1 MTKKMQIS
9 SLQVAAMMAGSSVMF
24 PYTFLPVLRVGPAN
38 QDAWLVIVLSLLYTI
53 IFCVPI
59 LILINKFRG
68 LDVPELAETI
78 AGKAAGKAAMCLLSL
93 FVFFCLFACMQAM
106 AIYLKLYILAET
118 PLWVIN
124 AFLLIP
130 LTYASIKGVGTIGR
144 LATLVVPFII
154 VTIVFFFVLGLK
166 DMKLDNIM
174 PIFADSTIADI
185 NYGAMVTGARFSEII
200 ILGIFSYYLKDNV
213 SINGTFFKGLLT
225 YAVVFLLITLSTL
238 LLLGSGVAK
247 LLNNPFLSYARQ
259 VGGGDIMQRV
269 QALAIFT
276 WFAGSILKLMIYN
289 YMASFLLERMVGNKK
304 LQSKHYAVMV
314 SIAAFMIANIKY
326 LSRMSTL
333 HYVNSQLIFSSIVF
347 SVVFVMPTILLV
359 IYLFRFKTVNKT
371 AADKINAKKQQEQ
384 TPPQPQAMP
393 DTQSEQP
400 EDP

>member
-53 IFCVPI
+53 IFSVPF
-59 LILINKFRG
+59 LILLNKFRG
-68 LDVPELAETI
+68 LDISEISETI
-78 AGKAAGKAAMCLLSL
+78 AGKAAGKVAMFILSF
-93 FVFFCLFACMQAM
+93 FVFFCFFACMQAM

-130 LTYASIKGVGTIGR
+130 LTYASMKGAGTIGR

-154 VTIVFFFVLGLK
+154 VTIVFFFALGIK

-289 YMASFLLERMVGNKK
+289 HMASFLLERIIGNKK
-304 LQSKHYAVMV
+304 LKSKNYAIVL
-314 SIAAFMIANIKY
+314 SIAAFLLANIKY
-326 LSRMSTL
+326 LSKMSTL

-347 SVVFVMPTILLV
+347 SVVFVLPTILLV
-359 IYLFRFKTVNKT
+359 IYLFRFKTVNKA

-384 TPPQPQAMP
+384 MPPPSQAMP
-393 DTQSEQP
+393 DTQAEQP
-400 EDP
+400 ENP